1 MQNSDIILNHLLEY
15 TKHRYDSSLK
25 TMLDIGDIN
34 IDDVYEL
41 MKQTHEQ
48 LKELLMIVNVETNFK
63 KCE

>member
-15 TKHRYDSSLK
+15 TKNRYNSSLE
-25 TMLDIGDIN
+25 TMLNIGDIN

-41 MKQTHEQ
+41 MKQTHQQ